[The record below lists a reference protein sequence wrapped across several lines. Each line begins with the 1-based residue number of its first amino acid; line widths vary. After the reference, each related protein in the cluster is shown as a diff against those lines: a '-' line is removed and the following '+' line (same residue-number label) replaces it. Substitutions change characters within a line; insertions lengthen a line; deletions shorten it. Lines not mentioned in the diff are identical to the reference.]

1 MKSPQYLKQQLAKQW
16 LSSRQRELRL
26 LTKESWPLKIS
37 IGKPSASE
45 FVNTASL
52 SQHIQQWRSVNV
64 GKVEWNNVNYRAAEK
79 AVSLPLYWII
89 DSPSQWIQ
97 ACDDENI
104 SAEYRHLEGIV
115 KDIDS
120 LFYATVIR
128 QLKLVLAKPIEEVIT
143 AAKLALQLT
152 PGCAEGRP
160 LRAISIAG
168 IDSKFFE
175 RHRSLIVQFL
185 DVRFDG
191 AVSEQGLEIFLNASN
206 EKDHWLLLIPL
217 GKNLLPFEQMR
228 VRASELSEH
237 GLQADNILIIE
248 NEQCAHQLPSYSTA
262 RSTALS
268 STPSSVPSTPAST
281 IAILGAG
288 LNLNWLSADWLANKH
303 IAYWGDMDSWGLKML
318 AQARLLQPHLKEL
331 LMSERVFLQYQQ
343 RAVIEPTIANE
354 NTPEGLTLDESE
366 FYQFLIHCEK
376 GRLEQEFLPKKAVE
390 QAILGWLSAI

>member
-1 MKSPQYLKQQLAKQW
+1 MKSPQYLKQQLAKHW
-16 LSSRQRELRL
+16 LNSRQRELRL
-26 LTKESWPLKIS
+26 LTQESWPLKIS

-52 SQHIQQWRSVNV
+52 SQHIQQWRNVNV
-64 GKVEWNNVNYRAAEK
+64 GKVEWSDVAYRAAEK

-128 QLKLVLAKPIEEVIT
+128 QLKLVLAKPIEEVLT
-143 AAKLALQLT
+143 AAKLALQLA

-160 LRAISIAG
+160 LRAISMAG

-185 DVRFDG
+185 DVRFDD
-191 AVSEQGLEIFLNASN
+191 AVSEQGLEVFLAASN

-217 GKNLLPFEQMR
+217 GQDLLPFEQVR
-228 VRASELSEH
+228 VRASELLEH
-237 GLQADNILIIE
+237 GLQTDNILIIE
-248 NEQCAHQLPSYSTA
+248 NEQCAHQLPTWSTA
-262 RSTALS
+262 RS
-268 STPSSVPSTPAST
+268 STRSIAPSDLANT

-288 LNLNWLSADWLANKH
+288 LNLNWLRANWLTNKN

-318 AQARLLQPHLKEL
+318 AQARLLQPHLKAL
-331 LMSERVFLQYQQ
+331 LMSEKVFLQYQP

-354 NTPEGLTLDESE
+354 NTPEGLELDESE
-366 FYQFLIHCEK
+366 FYQLLIHCEK

-390 QAILGWLSAI
+390 QAIFEWLSVI

>member
-16 LSSRQRELRL
+16 LNSRRRELRL
-26 LTKESWPLKIS
+26 LMQNSWPLKIP

-45 FVNTASL
+45 FSNTASL
-52 SQHIQQWRSVNV
+52 SQHIQQWRSVSV
-64 GKVEWNNVNYRAAEK
+64 GKVEWQSVGYRAAEK
-79 AVSLPLYWII
+79 AVNLPLYWII
-89 DSPSQWIQ
+89 NSPSQWIQ

-104 SAEYRHLEGIV
+104 SAEYQHLERIV
-115 KDIDS
+115 KNIDS
-120 LFYATVIR
+120 LFYGTVIR
-128 QLKLVLAKPIEEVIT
+128 QLKLVLVKPIEEVIT

-160 LRAISIAG
+160 LRAISMAG

-191 AVSEQGLEIFLNASN
+191 AVSEQGLEVFLAASN
-206 EKDHWLLLIPL
+206 EKDHWLLVIPL
-217 GKNLLPFEQMR
+217 GKNLLPFEQVR
-228 VRASELSEH
+228 VRASEVLEH

-248 NEQCAHQLPSYSTA
+248 NEQCAHQLPAWSTV
-262 RSTALS
+262 SSSVS
-268 STPSSVPSTPAST
+268 STLANT

-288 LNLNWLSADWLANKH
+288 LNLNWLSADWLTNKN

-318 AQARLLQPHLKEL
+318 AQARLLQPHLKAL
-331 LMSERVFLQYQQ
+331 LMNEQVFLQHKQ

-354 NTPEGLTLDESE
+354 NTPEGLALDESE